1 MTELAWRLTRLGG
14 RSALLSTGLTALAV
28 AVATLLLQFA
38 VAGNFAFAER
48 ADRTDWRDP
57 AEAGGT
63 AEAVIAT
70 AADHFGGDSITRVD
84 LAAVGDDVPVPPG
97 MDAFPQPGE
106 VWLSPAA
113 ADLLEGVPDADFL
126 ARYGDVRVAGEL
138 GPEALAH
145 PNELVAVVGRDAVD
159 PAMTAER
166 TSADGVSPRE
176 IDSFAVGNPDTVYG
190 FYMILMVLAAI
201 LMAVPAAV
209 FGAAAARLT
218 VARRDERL
226 ATLRLVGATPGQ
238 VMRLTLI
245 ETTLAAVAGAV
256 AGTLAWMAV
265 TPLAALIPIDG
276 GRWYVSDLWAGAPWM
291 LAVAAA
297 VPVLVAVSAL
307 IGLRSVVI
315 SPLGVARRVKTK
327 GLKAIRLVVFAV
339 LALAFMIGSKL
350 VGGDMIA
357 VAILIGLFAATL
369 AAVNLVGPW
378 IVQKLGRIL
387 ARTARGPAR
396 LLAARRLADD
406 PKSAWRAVAGVAIAG
421 FVAGSVAM
429 FPMLQTDTSAQGTE
443 TIAALVPAD
452 EADVLAADLGGRLG
466 EAATEVAVV
475 ESSGYLT
482 ADDGHAVIEVTTT
495 GAELEAVRSV
505 MTAVLPG
512 NPPEREVD
520 SSIMSNRL
528 VGSVRTGVTVVLA
541 VVFATAAVS
550 AAISAIGSVLDRRRT
565 YRLLH
570 LAGTEQRVLD
580 RARRQETLLPLGVI
594 GGASILTGMVLTAP
608 VIGGM
613 GFDASGALILGA
625 TVAAGV
631 VAVIAAGALSRPLLR
646 SVMQDVSPR
655 PD

>member
-1 MTELAWRLTRLGG
+1 
-14 RSALLSTGLTALAV
+14 
-28 AVATLLLQFA
+28 
-38 VAGNFAFAER
+38 
-48 ADRTDWRDP
+48 
-57 AEAGGT
+57 
-63 AEAVIAT
+63 
-70 AADHFGGDSITRVD
+70 
-84 LAAVGDDVPVPPG
+84 
-97 MDAFPQPGE
+97 
-106 VWLSPAA
+106 
-113 ADLLEGVPDADFL
+113 
-126 ARYGDVRVAGEL
+126 
-138 GPEALAH
+138 
-145 PNELVAVVGRDAVD
+145 
-159 PAMTAER
+159 
-166 TSADGVSPRE
+166 VSPRE
-176 IDSFAVGNPDTVYG
+176 IDSFAVGRADAVYG

-226 ATLRLVGATPGQ
+226 AALRLIGATPGQ
-238 VMRLTLI
+238 VVGLTLI

-265 TPLAALIPIDG
+265 TPLVALIPIDG

-291 LAVAAA
+291 LAVAIA

-327 GLKAIRLVVFAV
+327 GLNAIRLVVFAV
-339 LALAFMIGSKL
+339 LAVAFM
-350 VGGDMIA
+350 VGTNMVDGDA
-357 VAILIGLFAATL
+357 VAAAIVIGLFAGTL

-378 IVQKLGRIL
+378 ICQKLGRLL
-387 ARTARGPAR
+387 ARTARGPER

-406 PKSAWRAVAGVAIAG
+406 PKAAWRAVAGVAIAG

-429 FPMLQTDTSAQGTE
+429 FPMLQTDTSARGTE
-443 TIAALVPAD
+443 SIAVVVPAD
-452 EADVLAADLGGRLG
+452 EADALAVDLGDRLG
-466 EAATEVAVV
+466 DTAEVAVA

-482 ADDGHAVIEVTTT
+482 AGDGQAVIEATTT
-495 GAELEAVRSV
+495 GARLEAVRTT
-505 MTAVLPG
+505 MTAALPG
-512 NPPEREVD
+512 DPPQREID

-541 VVFATAAVS
+541 VVFVTAAVS
-550 AAISAIGSVLDRRRT
+550 AAISAIGSVLDRRQT

-580 RARRQETLLPLGVI
+580 RARRQETLLPLVTI
-594 GGASILTGMVLTAP
+594 GGASIATGMVLTAP

-631 VAVIAAGALSRPLLR
+631 AAVIAAGALSRPLLR
-646 SVMQDVSPR
+646 SVMRDVSPR